1 MTFFQ
6 PKEITQLRQI
16 AKLLYIRSQLLA
28 QLTIERI
35 GRTSAL
41 PEQQVKV
48 LHAAIASEAIRFR
61 SELRPFGVPSDDL
74 VLRCLLK
81 MVWEYYR
88 ETFGKT
94 RLWVDRGWIEIETF
108 ILGRTSMA
116 KPPEGETVET
126 AVGKEL
132 TLLIGRSLN
141 VESNTEA
148 LTWIYTHL
156 MVSLTV
162 APQNLG
168 YTDQIRQI
176 DWRTAKLA
184 KYAMS

>member
-6 PKEITQLRQI
+6 PKAITQLRQI
-16 AKLLYIRSQLLA
+16 AKLLYIRSQFLA

-35 GRTSAL
+35 GKTSAL
-41 PEQQVKV
+41 PKQQVKV

-61 SELRPFGVPSDDL
+61 TELRPFGVPSDDL

-88 ETFGKT
+88 EAFGKT
-94 RLWVDRGWIEIETF
+94 CLWVERGWIEIETF

-116 KPPEGETVET
+116 KPPEGETMET

-132 TLLIGRSLN
+132 AS
-141 VESNTEA
+141 
-148 LTWIYTHL
+148 
-156 MVSLTV
+156 V
-162 APQNLG
+162 AFSF
-168 YTDQIRQI
+168 REH
-176 DWRTAKLA
+176 
-184 KYAMS
+184 